1 MKNRILTDSDRN
13 KFKSII
19 DKMFD
24 ALPKEMDRKISRAN
38 VQQAFM
44 VDFIYPKFKD
54 KKILCVGSFE
64 DTAYEY
70 LKTLGV
76 KMVGIDPRIN
86 YDLNTYKSKTNE
98 KFELIFS
105 TSVIEHVENDEQ
117 FIRDICELLVVGG
130 IGVLTTDFLED
141 QPVANIVDQ
150 FLTANGIKNGIRM
163 GREKRMELRR
173 LQDEQRNKA
182 TLVIKPKE
190 DFRLYTSSD
199 YKRITKILEKYNC
212 FFVDEFLADLE
223 PDFELFPG
231 CKYSFSTMVFRKLR

>member
-1 MKNRILTDSDRN
+1 MKNRILTNSDRK
-13 KFKSII
+13 KFKPII
-19 DKMFD
+19 DKMFTT
-24 ALPKEMDRKISRAN
+24 LPKEMSRKISEAN

-86 YDLNTYKSKTNE
+86 YDLHTYKSKTSE
-98 KFELIFS
+98 KFDLIFS
-105 TSVIEHVENDEQ
+105 TSVIEHVEYDGE
-117 FIRDICELLVVGG
+117 FIRDICELMNVGG
-130 IGVLTTDFLED
+130 IGVLTTDFLEN
-141 QPVANIVDQ
+141 QPIENITDQ

-173 LQDEQRNKA
+173 LQDEQKNKA
-182 TLVIKPKE
+182 TIVKKPNE
-190 DFRLYTSSD
+190 DYRLYTSSD
-199 YKRITKILEKYNC
+199 YKRISKILEEYNC
-212 FFVDEFLADLE
+212 FFVDEFTANSE